1 MVMDY
6 GRYKDNQVRI
16 GGIAAFIG
24 GFSLS
29 ASNGNDMENTV
40 EVVAWVLAI
49 IAVHAC
55 TCAALTS
62 AFLYRALSVE
72 ADEKACAWAEDHPWL
87 LQLPFLK
94 FAMGVVCYLTSV
106 VLMSYSKSSVNDQ
119 PVARFITTFM
129 GIMSIMMAAGTASMV
144 YFDPPSKHKGTEK
157 PFGEAAFG
165 E

>member
-49 IAVHAC
+49 IAVQ
-55 TCAALTS
+55 AL
-62 AFLYRALSVE
+62 
-72 ADEKACAWAEDHPWL
+72 
-87 LQLPFLK
+87 
-94 FAMGVVCYLTSV
+94 
-106 VLMSYSKSSVNDQ
+106 
-119 PVARFITTFM
+119 
-129 GIMSIMMAAGTASMV
+129 
-144 YFDPPSKHKGTEK
+144 
-157 PFGEAAFG
+157 
-165 E
+165 